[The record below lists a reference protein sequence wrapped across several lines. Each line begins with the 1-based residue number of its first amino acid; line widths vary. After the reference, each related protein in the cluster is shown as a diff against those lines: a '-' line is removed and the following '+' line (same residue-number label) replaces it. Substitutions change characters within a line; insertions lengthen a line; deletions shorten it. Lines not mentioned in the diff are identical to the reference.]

1 MKQATW
7 TWGVLVFL
15 IWASGC
21 GLQQNQL
28 GNLEAK
34 GRGAEPDIPLAQAAF
49 DLELAEACGDGA
61 AVDGAF
67 TRQPYLQQVR
77 DDGMRVLWASEVDGN
92 FELDISEPGGELV
105 EQFEARPDASG
116 EALAG
121 SRQFAASVD
130 GLQPDHVYCYAVRD
144 ADGEVM
150 GRTGFRTAP
159 APGQAARVSF
169 VAFGDSGYDGLDQE
183 AIFDQMRSVPADL
196 MLSVGD
202 LAYGRGTV
210 EQLEHLFFEP
220 YAPML
225 RSIPAYVVAG
235 NHDYDTRGGA
245 PFRAMFALP
254 ENGGERGRERWY
266 SFDRGPV
273 HFVGLD
279 SEVDLHS
286 QAEWLEQDLSD
297 NRLPWVVVMVHR
309 PPYSSGAHGS
319 TMVVREA
326 FSPIFEA
333 HGVQLVLAGHEHDYE
348 RSVPIEGTTYVVT
361 GGGGRG
367 TRDVGHSSFTA
378 YSEAVAHFIYVT
390 VDGADMRLYAVDGT
404 GETFDFAHIVEPDAT

>member
-1 MKQATW
+1 
-7 TWGVLVFL
+7 
-15 IWASGC
+15 
-21 GLQQNQL
+21 
-28 GNLEAK
+28 
-34 GRGAEPDIPLAQAAF
+34 
-49 DLELAEACGDGA
+49 
-61 AVDGAF
+61 
-67 TRQPYLQQVR
+67 
-77 DDGMRVLWASEVDGN
+77 
-92 FELDISEPGGELV
+92 
-105 EQFEARPDASG
+105 
-116 EALAG
+116 
-121 SRQFAASVD
+121 
-130 GLQPDHVYCYAVRD
+130 
-144 ADGEVM
+144 
-150 GRTGFRTAP
+150 
-159 APGQAARVSF
+159 
-169 VAFGDSGYDGLDQE
+169 
-183 AIFDQMRSVPADL
+183 
-196 MLSVGD
+196 
-202 LAYGRGTV
+202 
-210 EQLEHLFFEP
+210 
-220 YAPML
+220 
-225 RSIPAYVVAG
+225 
-235 NHDYDTRGGA
+235 
-245 PFRAMFALP
+245 
-254 ENGGERGRERWY
+254 
-266 SFDRGPV
+266 V